1 MLKHVQGTSW
11 APEELR
17 SRLQMLKADPGEAA
31 AMIQVIMD
39 IVGMMVTCCLG
50 ALILDAF

>member
-1 MLKHVQGTSW
+1 MGPLQ
-11 APEELR
+11 LR